1 MREMVSPGV
10 YESGGWVRHS
20 ELVGAVSR
28 EIHISIL
35 LSCPEG
41 WRKDGSWPCPS
52 RRPFPGGEL
61 RGEPPKIPSQEMG
74 KLQSHTKQ
82 PDP

>member
-1 MREMVSPGV
+1 MVEG
-10 YESGGWVRHS
+10 VRHS

-28 EIHISIL
+28 VSSKYIAQLPQGLEKGQ
-35 LSCPEG
+35 E
-41 WRKDGSWPCPS
+41 WPCPPW
-52 RRPFPGGEL
+52 RPFPGGEL
-61 RGEPPKIPSQEMG
+61 RGERPKIPSQEMG